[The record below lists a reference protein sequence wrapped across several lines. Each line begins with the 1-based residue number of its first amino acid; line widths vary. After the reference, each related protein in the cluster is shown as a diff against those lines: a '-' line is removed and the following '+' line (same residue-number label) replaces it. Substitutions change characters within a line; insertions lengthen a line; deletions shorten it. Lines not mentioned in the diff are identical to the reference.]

1 MERMI
6 AVATVAET
14 RPVDTVQIRV
24 LTVEGVRVMME
35 LDDQRSSDLPSVQ
48 LTRQT
53 RNNDDDF

>member
-1 MERMI
+1 MI
-6 AVATVAET
+6 AVATIAET
-14 RPVDTVQIRV
+14 RPVDTVQIRA

-35 LDDQRSSDLPSVQ
+35 LDDQQWSVLPSAQ